1 MSRVVSPHGSSLR
14 APEAEALDQWGKGRQ
29 RAEAQGRDKRQ
40 LNRDV
45 STMEVHMI
53 YTCIST
59 YIYIYIYNDL
69 CICMCVYIY
78 IYIYMYI
85 CI

>member
-1 MSRVVSPHGSSLR
+1 MCYMSRVVSPHGSSLR

-59 YIYIYIYNDL
+59 YIYIYNDL

-78 IYIYMYI
+78 MYI